1 MKKFIAEFKEFAMK
15 GTVVDM
21 AIGVVIGAAFGK
33 IATSLVNDVIMP
45 LISRITG
52 GVDFSAWKWVLKAA
66 EVDETGAETAA
77 EIAVNYGSF
86 IAVVLDFL
94 IIAFVLFMVVKA
106 INKLRSI
113 GKKEEPA
120 EEEPAPTAEE
130 LLTEIR
136 DLLKENSDGSHTA

>member
-15 GTVVDM
+15 GNVVDM

-33 IATSLVNDVIMP
+33 ITTSLVNDVIMP

-66 EVDETGAETAA
+66 EVAEDGTEIP

-86 IAVVLDFL
+86 IAVVLYFL
-94 IIAFVLFMVVKA
+94 IIAFVLFLVVKA

-120 EEEPAPTAEE
+120 EEEDPAPTSEE

-136 DLLKENSDGSHTA
+136 DLLKEHSDGSHSA

>member
-15 GTVVDM
+15 GNVVDM

-33 IATSLVNDVIMP
+33 ITTSLVNDVIMP

-66 EVDETGAETAA
+66 ELDETGTETAA

-94 IIAFVLFMVVKA
+94 IIALVLFMVVKA

-136 DLLKENSDGSHTA
+136 DLLKESCDGSHTA